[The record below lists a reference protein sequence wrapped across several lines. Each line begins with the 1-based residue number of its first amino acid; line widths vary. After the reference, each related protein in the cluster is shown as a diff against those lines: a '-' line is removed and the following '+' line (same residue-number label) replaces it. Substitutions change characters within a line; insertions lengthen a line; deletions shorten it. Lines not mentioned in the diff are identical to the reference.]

1 MNGLPFRDYLS
12 EYSDDLIFRTQQH
25 LLLSLYCVALAA
37 AVGLTLA
44 LLTYNRSWWANLN
57 IGIVAILFTVP
68 SVALFGF
75 LISVMGQP
83 LLTII
88 IAVSMYSLLPIVRNA
103 VVGLQTADPNVIDVS
118 QGHGGGPVPHDVADP
133 PPDRLADHPGGSARQ
148 RPSSPSGWRRSP
160 RSSATTAWAS
170 TATTTLDN
178 LVWPVNTKNE
188 AIVCVLF
195 VALVA
200 LFFDACFVL
209 VRRFTT
215 PRGTRR
221 A

>member
-103 VVGLQTADPNVIDVS
+103 VVGLQTADPNVIDAAKGMGVGRFRMMWQIRLPIAWPIILAGLRVS
-118 QGHGGGPVPHDVADP
+118 TQLAVGLVAIAAFVGDYG
-133 PPDRLADHPGGSARQ
+133 LGEYGYHA
-148 RPSSPSGWRRSP
+148 
-160 RSSATTAWAS
+160 
-170 TATTTLDN
+170 LDN
-178 LVWPVNTKNE
+178 LGSVNTKNE